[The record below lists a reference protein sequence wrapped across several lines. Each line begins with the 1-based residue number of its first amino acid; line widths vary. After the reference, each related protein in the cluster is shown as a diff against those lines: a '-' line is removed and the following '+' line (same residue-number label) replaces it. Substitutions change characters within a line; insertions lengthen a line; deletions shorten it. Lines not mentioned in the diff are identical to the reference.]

1 MSQPIVMALVE
12 MMFRGKAKL
21 DAAGN
26 KVLGEDK
33 KPVIIKERQ
42 NFKVQLPLLTRDGAV
57 EILTTG
63 NDKSVDAALKA
74 MNSLIYAQA
83 KRQVDENE
91 TIDSQEGIDLSKL
104 SWDYIASLSASE
116 LSESAAPSK
125 EVLEALAAD
134 YVSVMPTLVGISVEL
149 AKAGAAHFTSKFRNI
164 KLRDDMLGKLSTRL
178 TTWFEATDK
187 AEEFAEAY
195 DWLQTK
201 AANYIEEAQKSA
213 TAEFC

>member
-1 MSQPIVMALVE
+1 MSQPIVMAAVE
-12 MMFRGKAKL
+12 MMFRGKAQL
-21 DAAGN
+21 DDKGN

-33 KPVIIKERQ
+33 KPVIVKDRA
-42 NFKVQLPLLTRDGAV
+42 NFKVQLPLLTKDGAL

-63 NDKSVDAALKA
+63 NDKAVDAALKA
-74 MNSLIYAQA
+74 LNSVIYAQA

-91 TIDSQEGIDLSKL
+91 TISGQEGLDLSKL
-104 SWDYIASLSASE
+104 TWDHIATLSASE

-134 YVSVMPTLVGISVEL
+134 YILVMPTLLGISIEL
-149 AKAGAAHFTSKFRNI
+149 AKGGAAHFTSKFRNI
-164 KLRDDMLGKLSTRL
+164 KLRADMLGKLSSRL

-187 AEEFAEAY
+187 AQEFAEAY

-201 AANYIEEAQKSA
+201 AANYIEEAQKSESA
-213 TAEFC
+213 DFC